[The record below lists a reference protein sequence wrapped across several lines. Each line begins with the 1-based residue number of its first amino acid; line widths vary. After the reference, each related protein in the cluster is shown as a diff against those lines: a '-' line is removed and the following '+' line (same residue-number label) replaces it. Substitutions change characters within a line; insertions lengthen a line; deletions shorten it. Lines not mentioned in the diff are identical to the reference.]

1 VGSNPT
7 PGTFCFSAL
16 NLLTVTIS
24 IERLIWEVRRERG
37 ETSEQK
43 VASALSFLFEE
54 GRIDGFERSM
64 ELDRRG
70 VDFLVKDGSKNYKI
84 SVKSS
89 QGGVEWEKQKHP
101 KRVRK
106 GDLIFVV
113 PGVEESIEDLALRI
127 FKTMQDFEE
136 RMHQR

>member
-1 VGSNPT
+1 VEN
-7 PGTFCFSAL
+7 
-16 NLLTVTIS
+16 
-24 IERLIWEVRRERG
+24 
-37 ETSEQK
+37 
-43 VASALSFLFEE
+43 
-54 GRIDGFERSM
+54 
-64 ELDRRG
+64 
-70 VDFLVKDGSKNYKI
+70 GSKNYKI

-89 QGGVEWEKQKHP
+89 LGGVEWEMREHP
-101 KRVRK
+101 ERVRK

>member
-1 VGSNPT
+1 M
-7 PGTFCFSAL
+7 A
-16 NLLTVTIS
+16 IS
-24 IERLIWEVRRERG
+24 IERLIWQVRRKRG

-43 VASALSFLFEE
+43 VASALSFLSDK
-54 GRIDGFERSM
+54 GQITGFRKTIK
-64 ELDRRG
+64 LDQRG
-70 VDFLVKDGSKNYKI
+70 IDFLVENGSKNYKI

-89 QGGVEWEKQKHP
+89 LGGVEWEMREHP
-101 KRVRK
+101 ERVRK

>member
-1 VGSNPT
+1 V
-7 PGTFCFSAL
+7 
-16 NLLTVTIS
+16 VIS

-54 GRIDGFERSM
+54 GHIDGFERSVD
-64 ELDRRG
+64 LDRRG
-70 VDFLVKDGSKNYKI
+70 IDFLVKDGSKNYKI

-89 QGGVEWEKQKHP
+89 QGGVEWEIRKHP
-101 KRVRK
+101 KRARR

-113 PGVEESIEDLALRI
+113 PGVEEGVEDLALRI
-127 FKTMQDFEE
+127 LGMIQDFEE